1 MADWR
6 QSLADVDE
14 DYLVGISNK
23 GIVKRAYKD
32 LEAEG
37 EKAQEAAKGID
48 LSAEDLSVTAG
59 SETVTLRL
67 PLAES
72 RCSCPSRSICRHVIM
87 AVLIARQAAAEGSGD
102 GESLKDSG
110 GNTGAKE
117 VENSGGSAGAKEVE
131 NSGGSAG
138 AKEVENSG
146 GSTGAKE
153 VENSGGSAGAEKVK
167 NSGSSAEMKGKVNG
181 RLSEK
186 VWQEILA
193 QPLKPLLRALGTRGL
208 HRLTAMMKA
217 GQVPVVERGST
228 VRMGLPG
235 QEISVKLLSPLE
247 YSTCSCH
254 RKELCSH
261 KAEAILWCQYLEKKL
276 TVEQLDQE
284 SDQQP
289 GLDMQELSG
298 AAEQIRDCLEHLLE
312 TGLARSGE
320 EQARELERLAILCHN
335 VGLPGWEGD
344 LRALAEGYGKYLRRA
359 AGQSVERLAEE
370 LYLLYHK
377 TDQLITLL
385 SDDLSATSQSVAER
399 SPQAPIGNGAEHA
412 RSSGITDASKP
423 SAENVSARIQALAG
437 EFRSQY
443 LPVGDLELTGITMEH
458 FVSDSGYEGDTV
470 YFLDT
475 AAGTWYTYT
484 NARPTFYEG
493 KRRSAY
499 QEKAQAPWGIA
510 LSLESLA
517 RMRILLRGAKSDG
530 SGRLSSSQETRGEI
544 LGKSELTADILK
556 DWYYRE
562 YDRLFQDRIS
572 APGRETPGRDRPGL
586 VFVQAAKFQQG
597 RFNEITQKLEL
608 PIWDEQ
614 GRRVL
619 VELPYSKREEAS
631 IRYLERMKRQGQP
644 CFLGK
649 IYLRDSQI
657 CLYPV
662 DVLERQELEQ
672 INISAEKNDRGDD
685 EGHVTDTERASAAC
699 QNLRSYLEEL
709 RWLLQDIYQ
718 AGTATVQDSM
728 LQTLREAREQGKTY
742 GMTTMSDWLRQLEEQ
757 ISGARHRFQCQPAPT
772 MEIYCRLWR
781 YVGLCIRRTAYDMA
795 RLSYCGR

>member
-1 MADWR
+1 MAKWR

-14 DYLVGISNK
+14 DYLVGISNR

-37 EKAQEAAKGID
+37 VKAQEAAKGID
-48 LSAEDLSVTAG
+48 FSAEELTMTAG
-59 SETVTLRL
+59 DETVTLCL

-72 RCSCPSRSICRHVIM
+72 RCSCPSHSICRHVVM
-87 AVLIARQAAAEGSGD
+87 AALIAKQAAAAT
-102 GESLKDSG
+102 GESEDVGSLNDSG
-110 GNTGAKE
+110 GESRTEGTGD
-117 VENSGGSAGAKEVE
+117 SGGESGTEGTGDG
-131 NSGGSAG
+131 GGSG
-138 AKEVENSG
+138 TEEIGN
-146 GSTGAKE
+146 GS
-153 VENSGGSAGAEKVK
+153 
-167 NSGSSAEMKGKVNG
+167 
-181 RLSEK
+181 LSER

-193 QPLKPLLRALGTRGL
+193 QPLKPLLRALGNRGL
-208 HRLTAMMKA
+208 RRLTAMMKA
-217 GQVPVVERGST
+217 GQVPEVERGST
-228 VRMGLPG
+228 VRMKLPE

-261 KAEAILWCQYLEKKL
+261 KAEAILWCQYLEKQL
-276 TVEQLDQE
+276 TAEQLEQE

-289 GLDMQELSG
+289 SLDLQELSG
-298 AAEQIRDCLEHLLE
+298 AAEQIRDCLEHLLK

-335 VGLPGWEGD
+335 AGLPGWEGD
-344 LRALAEGYGKYLRRA
+344 LRTLAESYGKYQRRA

-370 LYLLYHK
+370 LYLLYHR
-377 TDQLITLL
+377 TDQLTTLL
-385 SDDLSATSQSVAER
+385 SDDLSAASDISD
-399 SPQAPIGNGAEHA
+399 G
-412 RSSGITDASKP
+412 SKP
-423 SAENVSARIQALAG
+423 SVENVSARIQELAG

-443 LPVGDLELTGITMEH
+443 FPVGDLELTGITVEH
-458 FVSDSGYEGDTV
+458 FVSGSGYEGDTV

-493 KRRSAY
+493 KKRPAH

-510 LSLESLA
+510 LPLESLA
-517 RMRILLRGAKSDG
+517 RMRILLRGAKSD
-530 SGRLSSSQETRGEI
+530 SDGRLSSSQETRGEI
-544 LGKSELTADILK
+544 LGKSELTADLLK

-562 YDRLFQDRIS
+562 YDRLFQERIP
-572 APGRETPGRDRPGL
+572 APGGESPEKNRPSL
-586 VFVQAAKFQQG
+586 VFVQAAKSVQG
-597 RFNEITQKLEL
+597 QFNEITQKLEL

-614 GRRVL
+614 ERRVL

-631 IRYLERMKRQGQP
+631 IRYLERMKQQGQP

-649 IYLRDSQI
+649 VYLRDGQI

-672 INISAEKNDRGDD
+672 LNMFAEKKDCGEDMPPASDAER
-685 EGHVTDTERASAAC
+685 TDAC
-699 QNLRSYLEEL
+699 QSLRSYLEEV

-718 AGTATVQDSM
+718 AGSATVQDST
-728 LQTLREAREQGKTY
+728 LQALREAGEQGRIY
-742 GMTTMSDWLRQLEEQ
+742 GMTTLSDWLRQLEEQ
-757 ISGARHRFQCQPAPT
+757 IAEARHRIHCQPARIMAT
-772 MEIYCRLWR
+772 YCRLWR
-781 YVGLCIRRTAYDMA
+781 YVGLCLGRTAYDMA